1 MSSDKERC
9 SSQFQVLSPRK
20 PIRLQKWG
28 FKDCGGENSLV
39 TIKSLDIGPD
49 PVYQPG
55 QLDIDA
61 SFDVKSDLGAP
72 LKVSFSH
79 IYMYHSKL
87 FAKILSNQKD

>member
-1 MSSDKERC
+1 M
-9 SSQFQVLSPRK
+9 
-20 PIRLQKWG
+20 
-28 FKDCGGENSLV
+28 

-72 LKVSFSH
+72 LKVSFCH

-87 FAKILSNQKD
+87 FSKILSNQKD